1 MAYIRNCLQI
11 ASKNFT
17 GGAFSRSPITF
28 NNCLNSTITKSS
40 RNFLNQSNPH
50 VSRLNISTFISHSVP
65 QTSLY
70 SNSPILL
77 LLQPLRYETQYQR
90 AFSCNT
96 SQKFF
101 IFTRNYAR
109 NRSKSGDSKLN
120 SNSGSGDNNSK
131 NNNSENGENNN
142 SNNSDDSSSNDNSGE
157 NPNGGN
163 KGNGN
168 KGNGSNKNNGNGS
181 GDSTAP
187 RSPFEGIH
195 RTLQVLETTLQKPS
209 IPEVYPQVLAI
220 PITRRPLFPGFYKA
234 VVIKDP
240 HVTASVKEL
249 MKRGQPYVGA
259 FLLRDE
265 EADVDIITNIN
276 QVYRVGVFAQI
287 TSVFPA
293 NGGQD
298 ENSLTAVLYPHR
310 RIRIKELIPPL
321 TINVS
326 EAEVVSDS
334 VQQTAVDEPPNL
346 KSSPQPKG
354 NYILL
359 LMTYFF
365 FIDNFI
371 I

>member
-11 ASKNFT
+11 ASKDFI

-28 NNCLNSTITKSS
+28 NNCLKSTTTLGS
-40 RNFLNQSNPH
+40 RKFFNQSNSH
-50 VSRLNISTFISHSVP
+50 VSRSNISKFISQSVP
-65 QTSLY
+65 KTSLY

-90 AFSCNT
+90 AYSCST

-101 IFTRNYAR
+101 IFTRSYAR
-109 NRSKSGDSKLN
+109 NRSKSGDSKLS
-120 SNSGSGDNNSK
+120 SNSGSGDNDPK
-131 NNNSENGENNN
+131 NNNSEGGENNN
-142 SNNSDDSSSNDNSGE
+142 GNNGDDSSSNGNNGE

-168 KGNGSNKNNGNGS
+168 KGNGSNKNNDDGS
-181 GDSTAP
+181 GDGTAP

-209 IPEVYPQVLAI
+209 IPDVYPQVLAI

-265 EADVDIITNIN
+265 EADVDIITDIS

-310 RIRIKELIPPL
+310 RIRIKELLPPL
-321 TINVS
+321 PNTVPD
-326 EAEVVSDS
+326 AEVVSDS
-334 VQQTAVDEPPNL
+334 VQQTAVEEAPKL
-346 KSSPQPKG
+346 KPSSQSKG
-354 NYILL
+354 NIYC
-359 LMTYFF
+359 Y
-365 FIDNFI
+365 
-371 I
+371 